1 MDTPSQKE
9 NGSKKAT
16 YNHTSQITLVQP
28 KSSDGRH
35 WSVFEKVLLALVL
48 LFFVGFL
55 IFVVL
60 YATTEAATTTKE
72 AKDKQADDDDRCYSA
87 DCVAVS
93 AKIISSMNFSADPC
107 DNFYNYACGG
117 WERDN
122 DIPDTESSWGQFDIL
137 NLANDNVLKKL
148 VKDPK
153 TKLIY
158 KDNAAVQ
165 KAFKYY
171 ETCMNRSRINDQG
184 AQPLIDL
191 IADYHSWNVTGNGTW
206 REESW
211 NFTTAMIAIQRK
223 WYANPFFA
231 ISTGADYYNSTVNVI
246 ELDQSGL
253 GMTKDNYL
261 NNGTDDEK

>member
-1 MDTPSQKE
+1 MESAPFVSLESQDDIWDDENSDDLNPGLQPARIYYKRPTICTPTRIAVVVVIGVLVIVIVTLGVLVAQRKE
-9 NGSKKAT
+9 
-16 YNHTSQITLVQP
+16 
-28 KSSDGRH
+28 
-35 WSVFEKVLLALVL
+35 
-48 LFFVGFL
+48 
-55 IFVVL
+55 
-60 YATTEAATTTKE
+60 TKE
-72 AKDKQADDDDRCYSA
+72 AK
-87 DCVAVS
+87 VS
-93 AKIISSMNFSADPC
+93 VSLCLTSKCITTSYEIISSMNFSADPC

>member
-1 MDTPSQKE
+1 MASHTGNTPLAE
-9 NGSKKAT
+9 NSD
-16 YNHTSQITLVQP
+16 YNNGEIFFNQP
-28 KSSDGRH
+28 KSLKR
-35 WSVFEKVLLALVL
+35 VLDRYVRQRNTFLATTVL
-48 LFFVGFL
+48 LFVAC
-55 IFVVL
+55 IVL
-60 YATTEAATTTKE
+60 LVCFIVLKRTENSASP
-72 AKDKQADDDDRCYSA
+72 ADGICNSLG
-87 DCVAVS
+87 CISNVAE
-93 AKIISSMNFSADPC
+93 IISSMNFSADPC